1 MKESISKLRK
11 FPIQS
16 MAIVLGLVAM
26 ILFFSIATSNFFT
39 PSNINNIL
47 LATMINGVLSV
58 GALFVIVTGGID
70 VSVGTNMTFV
80 SVMLGV
86 FMTWWGMPLWL
97 GILCGI
103 LTGALVGA
111 LNGIMVTKMKITPF
125 IATLGMQ
132 MITAGIAI
140 VITNGT
146 PIYFT
151 GVKNYQRIALG
162 SPLTNWFAQL
172 GIQDYAVSTGVL
184 LMFLFAVIFGVIL
197 AKTSFGRYLY
207 AIGNNKEATRLSGIK
222 VDRWELYAYIV
233 AGCMSAVAAV
243 LMTSRMNTAY
253 PSVGSGYEMN
263 AVAACVIG
271 GASLAGGKGS
281 MKGAILGAF
290 IMSVLTNGLRL
301 LSVSTEWQKVLTGV
315 IIIVAVFIDVSGKG
329 KKKWKRSLT

>member
-1 MKESISKLRK
+1 
-11 FPIQS
+11 

-26 ILFFSIATSNFFT
+26 IVFFSIASPNFLT
-39 PSNINNIL
+39 PSNVNNIL

-58 GALFVIVTGGID
+58 GALYVVVTGGID
-70 VSVGTNMTFV
+70 VSIGTSMTFV

-86 FMTWWGMPLWL
+86 FMTWWGLPAWL
-97 GILCGI
+97 GIICGL
-103 LTGALVGA
+103 LTGALVG
-111 LNGIMVTKMKITPF
+111 LINGIMVTKMKITPF

-132 MITAGIAI
+132 MVTAGLAI
-140 VITNGT
+140 VITGGT

-151 GVKNYQRIALG
+151 KISGYQNIALG
-162 SPLTNWFAQL
+162 SPLGSWFANL
-172 GIQDYAVSTGVL
+172 GIQDYAVNTGVL
-184 LMFLFAVIFGVIL
+184 IMFLLAIVFGVIL

-207 AIGNNKEATRLSGIK
+207 AIGNNREATRLSGIK
-222 VDRWELYAYIV
+222 VDKWELLAYIV
-233 AGCMSAVAAV
+233 AGCMAAVAGI

-253 PSVGSGYEMN
+253 PSIGSGYEMN

-271 GASLAGGKGS
+271 GASLAGGKGT

-315 IIIVAVFIDVSGKG
+315 IIIVAVYIDIIGKR
-329 KKKWKRSLT
+329 KKNG